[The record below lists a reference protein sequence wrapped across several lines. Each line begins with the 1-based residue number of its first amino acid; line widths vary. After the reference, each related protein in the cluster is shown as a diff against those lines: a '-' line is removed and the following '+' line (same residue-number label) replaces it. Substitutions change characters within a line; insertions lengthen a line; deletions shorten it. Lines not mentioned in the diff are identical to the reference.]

1 MTDLQDAMHSL
12 QNASDLDLLRLNTAI
27 GHLLRNPARIM
38 AIRRHL
44 HLGQE
49 VDFWNIRDQRLHH
62 GRIIAFKPDQLVVQ
76 TESPRLHWTILYAA
90 ISIDP
95 SAMPPPPP
103 PERRT
108 TRADFAQQV
117 RDEHAAIVRA
127 IADRDVMAA
136 RLAGA
141 THMVNAAERI
151 GRADPAFWARRGR
164 RLADR
169 LRADLGAPRAV
180 DVPAKTARA
189 ARARG

>member
-1 MTDLQDAMHSL
+1 MDLQDAMHSL

-49 VDFWNIRDQRLHH
+49 VDFWNIRDQRMQH

-108 TRADFAQQV
+108 TRADFARGDNVGFEPQ
-117 RDEHAAIVRA
+117 DM
-127 IADRDVMAA
+127 IARFGTII
-136 RLAGA
+136 RL
-141 THMVNAAERI
+141 NQ
-151 GRADPAFWARRGR
+151 
-164 RLADR
+164 
-169 LRADLGAPRAV
+169 
-180 DVPAKTARA
+180 KTATVATEDGMEWRVGYGA
-189 ARARG
+189 LRRVVNV

>member
-1 MTDLQDAMHSL
+1 MDLQDAMHSL

-49 VDFWNIRDQRLHH
+49 VDFWNIRDQRMQH

-95 SAMPPPPP
+95 SAMPPAPP

-108 TRADFAQQV
+108 TRADFARGDNVSFEPQ
-117 RDEHAAIVRA
+117 DM
-127 IADRDVMAA
+127 IARFGTII
-136 RLAGA
+136 RL
-141 THMVNAAERI
+141 NQ
-151 GRADPAFWARRGR
+151 
-164 RLADR
+164 
-169 LRADLGAPRAV
+169 
-180 DVPAKTARA
+180 KTATVATEDGMEWRVGYGA
-189 ARARG
+189 LRRVVNV